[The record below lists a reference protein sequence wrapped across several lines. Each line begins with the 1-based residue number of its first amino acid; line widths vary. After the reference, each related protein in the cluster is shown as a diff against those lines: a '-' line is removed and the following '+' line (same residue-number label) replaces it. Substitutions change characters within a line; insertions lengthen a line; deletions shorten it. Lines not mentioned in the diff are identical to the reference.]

1 MKAFKNW
8 LFLTF
13 VFAISLASSCKQK
26 PTPQPCD
33 SNPCANL
40 VGFDCVEGVCK
51 CPQGK
56 FKVGDYCVPLESY
69 QYYGTGC
76 PQFDTVILS
85 IGAYN
90 PDREE
95 VPLKCRT
102 SSVRPHFPKN
112 GGEYGEYDAFRYR
125 DNNKNLD
132 SISFILDHGGSD
144 AFFYRDTILCFA
156 TGKGRF
162 LENDKLRVKFYYRA
176 VNQNRR
182 AVDSCEMILHK

>member
-8 LFLTF
+8 LLLTF
-13 VFAISLASSCKQK
+13 IFAVSLASSCKQK

-69 QYYGTGC
+69 QYYGVGC
-76 PQFDTVILS
+76 PQFDTIVLS
-85 IGAYN
+85 VGAYRA
-90 PDREE
+90 DRDE
-95 VPLKCRT
+95 VPLKYR
-102 SSVRPHFPKN
+102 SSKATDRWPKK
-112 GGEYGEYDAFRYR
+112 GSQSDEYDAFRYR

-132 SISFILDHGGSD
+132 SISFILDNGVD
-144 AFFYRDTILCFA
+144 RFFHKDTIVCFV
-156 TGKGRF
+156 TGNGRF